1 MWQALKSL
9 LQQAS
14 IGRSRS
20 SVINSLQWT
29 LVIILFAFLVLVI
42 VHAVSWALVLFA
54 IIVVAVVILL
64 ISAFIYF
71 ALTNPD
77 SLRSET
83 YSIVKTAIERKYIG
97 DNLTGL
103 KEIIEIVEGADNKAL
118 PPGPSGNIEPK
129 E

>member
-1 MWQALKSL
+1 M
-9 LQQAS
+9 
-14 IGRSRS
+14 
-20 SVINSLQWT
+20 
-29 LVIILFAFLVLVI
+29 IILFAFLVLVI